1 MKKRNSL
8 KGLAVGTALAASIGY
23 VAGVASANR
32 SKSGK
37 TTKAS
42 LKEEEEKLK
51 LIFSELGDLISNLS
65 DNDGSNLSERARQ
78 RYDTAITKG
87 VLAKEEIGKYISDRN
102 LLKLEN
108 KELKLAIKEAE
119 KAIHNL
125 KEYLLKK

>member
-32 SKSGK
+32 SKMGK
-37 TTKAS
+37 STKTS
-42 LKEEEEKLK
+42 LKEEQEKLK

-65 DNDGSNLSERARQ
+65 DNDDSNLSERARQ
-78 RYDTAITKG
+78 RYETAITKG
-87 VLAKEEIGKYISDRN
+87 MLAKEEIGKYLEDRK
-102 LLKLEN
+102 LKFDN